1 MKTDLTP
8 GEIVIFNTS
17 CNTKTGNKIRKGDKG
32 TIKNIASKNG
42 IPAIEL
48 KEYPES
54 IHLVLIFLFKSLKTQ
69 I

>member
-1 MKTDLTP
+1 MKTDLTR

-54 IHLVLIFLFKSLKTQ
+54 IFSPNLF